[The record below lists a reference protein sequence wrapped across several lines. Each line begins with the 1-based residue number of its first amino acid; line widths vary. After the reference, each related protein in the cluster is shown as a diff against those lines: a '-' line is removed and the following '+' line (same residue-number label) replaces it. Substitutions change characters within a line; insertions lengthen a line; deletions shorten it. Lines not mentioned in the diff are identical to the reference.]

1 LELEILQKREEEGEK
16 SNRVSPRR
24 HQLKKFEEQGIKIKD
39 CKLPQ
44 TKHSLE
50 NLPAQDASSSSL
62 IYDAGI
68 LKFLHLGYYK
78 VKKDKGDAKVLKL
91 LCPFV

>member
-1 LELEILQKREEEGEK
+1 LELEILKKREEDGEK

-39 CKLPQ
+39 C
-44 TKHSLE
+44 
-50 NLPAQDASSSSL
+50 
-62 IYDAGI
+62 
-68 LKFLHLGYYK
+68 YYK
-78 VKKDKGDAKVLKL
+78 LKKEKGDTKL

>member
-1 LELEILQKREEEGEK
+1 LELEILKKREEDGEK

-24 HQLKKFEEQGIKIKD
+24 HQLKKFEDQGIKIKD

-44 TKHSLE
+44 AKILRK
-50 NLPAQDASSSSL
+50 NLLAQDATLLSYYIAESH
-62 IYDAGI
+62 
-68 LKFLHLGYYK
+68 FLHLGYYK
-78 VKKDKGDAKVLKL
+78 LKKEKGDTKL